1 MMLLK
6 GLPLVHFWSILLL
19 KEQMMTCV
27 SWSDLCKTPDLCKT
41 DRFVVKFALKITTKL
56 VFFTDWFLVR
66 FAPKTLQNWPFF
78 PQIFP

>member
-6 GLPLVHFWSILLL
+6 GFAIGHFWSILLL
-19 KEQMMTCV
+19 KEQM
-27 SWSDLCKTPDLCKT
+27 
-41 DRFVVKFALKITTKL
+41 KFALKITTKL